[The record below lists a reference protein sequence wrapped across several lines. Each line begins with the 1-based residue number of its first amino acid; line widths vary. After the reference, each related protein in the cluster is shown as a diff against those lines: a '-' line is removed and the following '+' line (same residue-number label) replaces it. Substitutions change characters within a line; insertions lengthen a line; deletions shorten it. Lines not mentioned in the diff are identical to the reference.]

1 MYSKVLNMIHFY
13 AVKAVGLLF
22 LYQKEKVGGQLLISD
37 TPIFPQASLSQG
49 LRATNRFIEQKAL

>member
-1 MYSKVLNMIHFY
+1 MIHFY